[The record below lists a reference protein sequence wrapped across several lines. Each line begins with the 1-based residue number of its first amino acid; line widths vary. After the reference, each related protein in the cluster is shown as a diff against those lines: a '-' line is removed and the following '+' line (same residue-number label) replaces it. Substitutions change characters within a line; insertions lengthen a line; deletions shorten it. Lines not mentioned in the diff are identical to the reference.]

1 MKYIDFDGNNFEE
14 TIKNS
19 TKDIYIKNVPSYKF
33 HTKSQIICNGK
44 ECKNYIFDI
53 ITNLK
58 KLSYD
63 SDVSYNSD
71 TNSNTPTDN
80 TNLSCNDNEAYD
92 FGYFNISDNSSKL
105 NNVCYADI
113 IILKNKNNRIKLL
126 SYPREYIEYTIQ
138 FFEKFL
144 NLN

>member
-1 MKYIDFDGNNFEE
+1 MKYIDFDENDFEE

-19 TKDIYIKNVPSYKF
+19 TKDLYIKNVPSYKF
-33 HTKSQIICNGK
+33 HTKSQIVCNGK

-58 KLSYD
+58 KLSYE
-63 SDVSYNSD
+63 SDGSYISNTD
-71 TNSNTPTDN
+71 NTPTDDSY
-80 TNLSCNDNEAYD
+80 LSNNDNEAYD

-105 NNVCYADI
+105 NNVGYADI

-126 SYPREYIEYTIQ
+126 SYPREYIEYTIH

>member
-1 MKYIDFDGNNFEE
+1 MKYIDFDENNFEE

-19 TKDIYIKNVPSYKF
+19 KEDLYIKNVPSYKF
-33 HTKSQIICNGK
+33 HTKSQIVCNGK

-58 KLSYD
+58 KLDYD
-63 SDVSYNSD
+63 SDGSYNSD
-71 TNSNTPTDN
+71 TNNTPTDDSY
-80 TNLSCNDNEAYD
+80 LSNNDNEAYD

-105 NNVCYADI
+105 NNVGYADI
-113 IILKNKNNRIKLL
+113 VILKNKNNRIKLL
-126 SYPREYIEYTIQ
+126 SYPREYIEYTIH